1 MHKATEV
8 HVMRSRGRKRP
19 HDGRI
24 QMPCVHKGDGRP
36 TMMEITQI
44 NLNHCD
50 AAQQLLWQS
59 TTETKCDVAIVAEP
73 YRIPPD
79 NGNWVADRAGI
90 AAIYV
95 MGRFPIQEIVE
106 NSAEG
111 FVIAKI
117 NGVFFCSCYAPPRWN
132 EEQYN
137 RMLGALTDAL
147 VGRRPIIIG
156 GDFNA
161 WAIV

>member
-1 MHKATEV
+1 
-8 HVMRSRGRKRP
+8 
-19 HDGRI
+19 
-24 QMPCVHKGDGRP
+24 
-36 TMMEITQI
+36 MMEITQI

-50 AAQQLLWQS
+50 AAQHLLWQS
-59 TTETKCDVAIVAEP
+59 TTETKCDVAIIAEP

-79 NGNWVADRAGI
+79 NGHWAADRTEM
-90 AAIYV
+90 AAIHV

-117 NGVFFCSCYAPPRWN
+117 NGIFFCSCYAVPRWN
-132 EEQYN
+132 VEQYN
-137 RMLGALTDAL
+137 RMLDALTDAL
-147 VGRRPIIIG
+147 VDRKPVVIG

-161 WAIV
+161 WATEWGSRLTNARGHTLLEALAKLEVRLCNEGTVSTFR